1 MVDASGI
8 GWKELSQQD
17 KPFPYLLRQ
26 RPGPGNALGRVKFM
40 FPNQFNVYLHDTPMR
55 HLFGASE
62 RDYSHGCVRV
72 EQPAELAEY
81 LLKDRPGWGMAR
93 IQNQMQSEEEASVTL
108 AKPLPVHIVYWT
120 VWIGA
125 GGELQRRPDIYDLD
139 TMQEKLFAKRALRQ
153 LSMR

>member
-1 MVDASGI
+1 
-8 GWKELSQQD
+8 
-17 KPFPYLLRQ
+17 
-26 RPGPGNALGRVKFM
+26 M

-55 HLFGASE
+55 HLFGTSE

-81 LLKDRPGWGMAR
+81 LLKDRPGWDTAR

-139 TMQEKLFAKRALRQ
+139 TMQEKLFAKRPLRQ